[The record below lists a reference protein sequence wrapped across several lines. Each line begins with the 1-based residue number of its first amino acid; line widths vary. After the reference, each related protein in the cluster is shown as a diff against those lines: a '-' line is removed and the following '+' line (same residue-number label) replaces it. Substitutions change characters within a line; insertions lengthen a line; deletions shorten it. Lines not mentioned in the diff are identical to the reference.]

1 MAPLPKVHK
10 AVLVVI
16 YCEANGLGLA
26 EGERQEDL
34 GF

>member
-10 AVLVVI
+10 AALDVI
-16 YCEANGLGLA
+16 YCEGNGLGLA
-26 EGERQEDL
+26 EGEGQEDL

>member
-16 YCEANGLGLA
+16 DCEGNRLVLA
-26 EGERQEDL
+26 EGEGQEDL